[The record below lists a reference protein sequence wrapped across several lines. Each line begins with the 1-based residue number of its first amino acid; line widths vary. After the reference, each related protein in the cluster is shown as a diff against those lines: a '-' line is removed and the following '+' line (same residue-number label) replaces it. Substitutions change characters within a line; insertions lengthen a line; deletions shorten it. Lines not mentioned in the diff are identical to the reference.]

1 MVLTQDECA
10 RYARHLVI
18 PELGEEGQEKL
29 AAASVLVV
37 GAGGLGSPCLYYLAA
52 AGVGRLG
59 VLDDDVVEISNLQRQ
74 ILHSSADLG
83 RPKAASAAEKL
94 RALNPCIE
102 VVEHRR
108 RFGADN
114 AAELVRAHD
123 VVVTAVDSLPAR
135 FLLNDACVLAGKI
148 LVEAA
153 ILRFVGLALTIH
165 GGRSSCYR
173 CLFPSLPAGG
183 AVPAPAEA
191 GVFGPVAGVM
201 GCIQANEVIKVL
213 TGIGR
218 PLYDRLLQF
227 DALEMTFDEVAVQ
240 RDPGCPVCGERPM
253 IVDIA
258 SSAADL
264 GLA

>member
-1 MVLTQDECA
+1 MTLTQDECS

-18 PELGEEGQEKL
+18 PELGEAGQDKL

-37 GAGGLGSPCLYYLAA
+37 GTGGLGSPCLYYLAA

-59 VLDDDVVEISNLQRQ
+59 VLDDDVVELSNLQRQ
-74 ILHSSADLG
+74 ILHTSADIG
-83 RPKAASAAEKL
+83 RLKTTSAAEKL

-102 VVEHRR
+102 VVEERE
-108 RFGADN
+108 RFGSAN
-114 AAELVRAHD
+114 AAELVSGYD
-123 VVVTAVDSLPAR
+123 VVVTAVDNLPSR
-135 FLLNDACVLAGKI
+135 FMLNDACVLAGKT

-153 ILRFVGLALTIH
+153 ILRFVGLAMTIK
-165 GGRSSCYR
+165 GGKTACYR
-173 CLFPSLPAGG
+173 CLFPALPIGG
-183 AVPAPAEA
+183 AAPTPAEA

-201 GCIQANEVIKVL
+201 GCLQANEVVKVL

-227 DALEMTFDEVAVQ
+227 DALEMSFDEVAVQ
-240 RDPGCPVCGERPM
+240 RDASCPVCGERPR
-253 IVDIA
+253 ITDIA

-264 GLA
+264 GLD